1 MNEKNGKTGKF
12 KSKGSNILKAQ
23 TTGPNSMNEF
33 LEDKP
38 SKTAQI
44 QKDSIAQLCK
54 TTDPQNHNFTSAQN
68 RNDTKTQT
76 SSDENKYPAIKNF
89 EPEAVE
95 RIHVQIRK
103 ELADKLIEMV
113 YARKREGKVKK
124 RNASQRQIIEQALE
138 EYFAK

>member
-1 MNEKNGKTGKF
+1 MNKKTGKPGKF
-12 KSKGSNILKAQ
+12 KSKGSNILKTQKA
-23 TTGPNSMNEF
+23 GPNSMNEF

-38 SKTAQI
+38 AKIPQL
-44 QKDSIAQLCK
+44 QKASVAQLCK
-54 TTDPQNHNFTSAQN
+54 TTDPQNHNFISAQN
-68 RNDTKTQT
+68 RNDTNTQT
-76 SSDENKYPAIKNF
+76 SSDENKYSATKNV

-103 ELADKLIEMV
+103 DLADKLIEMV
-113 YARKREGKVKK
+113 YERKREGKVKK

>member
-1 MNEKNGKTGKF
+1 MKGKNRNTGKF
-12 KSKGSNILKAQ
+12 KSKGSDILKSKA
-23 TTGPNSMNEF
+23 GPNNMNEF

-38 SKTAQI
+38 AKITQMQKTSAT
-44 QKDSIAQLCK
+44 QLCK
-54 TTDPQNHNFTSAQN
+54 TADPQKHNLTSVQY
-68 RNDTKTQT
+68 RKDTKTQI
-76 SSDENKYPAIKNF
+76 SSDENKNSVTENI

-103 ELADKLIEMV
+103 DLADQLIEMV

-124 RNASQRQIIEQALE
+124 RDASQRYIIEQALE